1 MLRIN
6 IYELDQTYNITT
18 NDYNIMYL
26 DTTNRRHKFHVSLVK
41 YASKTAR
48 WIDLS
53 NNHCTKNDKKE
64 KHTILRM

>member
-41 YASKTAR
+41 YASKIAR

-53 NNHCTKNDKKE
+53 NNHCIKTTKKE